1 MRDRFLRRL
10 SEIVIASPGRVLLLA
25 LVLGVA
31 AALTVPFLNIDAGHS
46 ALFDSKDIHHQR
58 FKRFLNDFG
67 SPDVLFAL
75 VQGGNAE
82 TRREVIDALRKRLPQ
97 REKKVPDKG
106 ASSACLSKADR
117 APGCV
122 RDIVGRFELGSLRPY
137 GLIYL
142 SKKSL
147 KSLVSTLSS
156 PDIGLRKISE
166 INDLAALFS
175 TMASEVD
182 RRAQVADEPMGKAM
196 KSAEFAMRLFERFI
210 GELDLRA
217 RDDARAK
224 VTLADAFL
232 ETLGKKLKERLQ
244 RSGIDTHGYLVSR
257 DGKLHLALIRPANG
271 SDEPGVVVAFVRY
284 VQRIADTA
292 AAEVARRHGD
302 ATKKG
307 VKGTQGTLR
316 VTLTGLPALIKA
328 EKETLNRDLM
338 FTSAVA
344 AIGILLIFIFGFRSL
359 RQGILGLLPL
369 SISVIW
375 TLAFVWA
382 VYGGLNLVTSAF
394 LPTVFGLG
402 IDFAVHLLSRYNEAR
417 RKGSDAADAARAAIT
432 RAGPGMLT
440 SGLTTAG
447 AFLALTVN
455 EFKGFIQ
462 LGTITAVG
470 LLFSLFAALTIGV
483 ALLVHPRLTFLQKV
497 PKERQQT
504 KDGGGE
510 SMRFANAIM
519 RHRWLVLGSAVLIS
533 AVMVWRGQS
542 IPWSYDYLK
551 LLPTGSPAVKA
562 MHTLATRTDYSG
574 EVAAIRAPDAAT
586 AIRMVKALR
595 QKKTVGRV
603 ESLAPYIP
611 TDQQAK
617 EAIIAKLRPL
627 YAKLDATRGARNVP
641 AAPASSPSAM
651 PASSPSATPASSPS
665 ATPALAAKPLPLLTV
680 PGTHASMPPAGTHLP
695 PIDITKFRASV
706 TELIDNLQ
714 DARFAAKGGGKDRA
728 ALLLKTPIDALNAL
742 QKTLAKLPV
751 ADTGRRLA
759 RFQHSFF
766 KRWHEGQALLRQ
778 GVFAGS
784 ISAKK
789 FVSLLPG
796 GLRTRLYSHGAFA
809 IYVYPKQWLWA
820 PGFLKRF
827 IDDLR
832 AVDPAATGWP
842 VTHWEANLMIER
854 GFHTASLLTGLALFF
869 LLFVDFRS
877 LRYTLLAIAPVLVG
891 MMWMWGG
898 ISVLGMSYNFANIIG
913 FPLVIGIGVA
923 SGVHILHRYRQEGEH
938 HVAPVVH
945 HTGLAVFLSALTT
958 MAGFGSLALAR
969 HQGMSSLGVV
979 LLLGVTSC
987 LLTATVVLPALL
999 AALDREPRR

>member
-31 AALTVPFLNIDAGHS
+31 AALTVPLLNIDAGHS

-97 REKKVPDKG
+97 SAQKVQEKG
-106 ASSACLSKADR
+106 GQSTCLRKTDR

-122 RDIVGRFELGSLRPY
+122 RDVVGRFELGPLRPY
-137 GLIYL
+137 GLLYL
-142 SKKSL
+142 SQKSL
-147 KSLVSTLSS
+147 KSLVMTLSD
-156 PDIGLRKISE
+156 PNMGLHKIAE
-166 INDLAALFS
+166 INDLAALFT

-182 RRAQVADEPMGKAM
+182 RRAQFAVEPIGKAM
-196 KSAEFAMRLFERFI
+196 KSAELAMRLFERFI

-284 VQRIADTA
+284 VQRIADAA
-292 AAEVARRHGD
+292 AAEVTRRHSD

-344 AIGILLIFIFGFRSL
+344 AVGILLIFIFGFRSL

-369 SISVIW
+369 AISVLW

-417 RKGSDAADAARAAIT
+417 RKGSDAAEAARAAIT

-562 MHTLATRTDYSG
+562 MRTLATRTDYSG

-595 QKKTVGRV
+595 QKETVGRV

-627 YAKLDATRGARNVP
+627 YAKLDAAHSARN
-641 AAPASSPSAM
+641 ATSAPATSPSSA
-651 PASSPSATPASSPS
+651 PSS
-665 ATPALAAKPLPLLTV
+665 AAKSLSSLTAS
-680 PGTHASMPPAGTHLP
+680 GTHASMSPAGIHLP

-714 DARFAAKGGGKDRA
+714 DARFAAKSGGKDRA

-751 ADTGRRLA
+751 ADMGRRLA

-809 IYVYPKQWLWA
+809 IYVYPKRWLWA

-832 AVDPAATGWP
+832 SVDPAATGWP

-854 GFHTASLLTGLALFF
+854 GFHTASLLTGLALFL

-877 LRYTLLAIAPVLVG
+877 VRYTLLAIAPVLVG

-938 HVAPVVH
+938 HVAHVVH
-945 HTGLAVFLSALTT
+945 HTGLAVLLSALTT

-999 AALDREPRR
+999 AALGREPRR